1 MKKSVKRAILL
12 VVVAGLIVGLRFTGI
27 GAILT
32 LENVQKNADKL
43 LQFSNQNYVLSVL
56 AYVVIYILVT
66 GFSLPGAT
74 VLTLAGGFLYKA
86 LLTAVYVNVA
96 ATIGATLAFIFA
108 RYIAGQWLQEKY
120 AEKLAKFNK
129 EFENNG
135 ARYLLTMRFIP
146 IFPFFLI
153 NVFAGL
159 TRVPMRTFFWTT
171 SVGIFPGTL
180 IYAYAGQQ
188 LRTIKDAGDIFS
200 AKVLVAFLL
209 LAGFA
214 LIPII
219 VGKARA
225 MKKENHVSGDL
236 ENTRNSRVSST
247 APRP

>member
-1 MKKSVKRAILL
+1 MKKSIKRIILL

-27 GAILT
+27 GSILT

-56 AYVVIYILVT
+56 AYVVIYIMVT

-74 VLTLAGGFLYKA
+74 VLTLSGGFLYKA
-86 LLTAVYVNVA
+86 LLAAVYVNVA
-96 ATIGATLAFIFA
+96 ATTGALLAFIFA
-108 RYIAGQWLQEKY
+108 RYVAGQWLQEKY

-153 NVFAGL
+153 NIFAGL
-159 TRVPMRTFFWTT
+159 TKVPIRTFIWTT
-171 SVGIFPGTL
+171 SVGIFPGSL

-188 LRTIKDAGDIFS
+188 LRIIKDIGDIFS
-200 AKVLVAFLL
+200 AKVLGAFLL
-209 LAGFA
+209 LAGFT

-219 VGKARA
+219 VSKARA
-225 MKKENHVSGDL
+225 MKKENHVSGNI
-236 ENTRNSRVSST
+236 EHGGPVK
-247 APRP
+247 

>member
-1 MKKSVKRAILL
+1 MKKSVKRVIVL
-12 VVVAGLIVGLRFTGI
+12 VVVVGLIVGLRFTGI
-27 GAILT
+27 GYILT

-56 AYVVIYILVT
+56 AYVLIYILVT

-86 LLTAVYVNVA
+86 LLAAVYINFA
-96 ATIGATLAFIFA
+96 ATAGATLAFIFA

-120 AEKLAKFNK
+120 AGKLAKFNK

-146 IFPFFLI
+146 IFPFFMI

-159 TRVPMRTFFWTT
+159 TRVPIRTFIWTT
-171 SVGIFPGTL
+171 SVGIFPGSI

-188 LRTIKDAGDIFS
+188 LRTIRDIGDIFS
-200 AKVLVAFLL
+200 VKVLGAFLL

-214 LIPII
+214 LLPII
-219 VGKARA
+219 ISKIKA
-225 MKKENHVSGDL
+225 MKKKHTSEDI
-236 ENTRNSRVSST
+236 T
-247 APRP
+247 A

>member
-1 MKKSVKRAILL
+1 MKKSIKRIILL

-27 GAILT
+27 GSILT

-56 AYVVIYILVT
+56 AYVVIYIMVT

-74 VLTLAGGFLYKA
+74 VLTLSGGFLYKA
-86 LLTAVYVNVA
+86 LLAAVYVNVA
-96 ATIGATLAFIFA
+96 ATTGALLAFIFA
-108 RYIAGQWLQEKY
+108 RYVAGQWLQEKY

-153 NVFAGL
+153 NIFAGL
-159 TRVPMRTFFWTT
+159 TKVPIRTFIWTT
-171 SVGIFPGTL
+171 SVGIFPGSL

-188 LRTIKDAGDIFS
+188 LRIIKDIGDIFS
-200 AKVLVAFLL
+200 AKVLGAFLL
-209 LAGFA
+209 LAGFT

-225 MKKENHVSGDL
+225 MKKENHVSGNI
-236 ENTRNSRVSST
+236 EHGGPVK
-247 APRP
+247 

>member
-1 MKKSVKRAILL
+1 MKKSIKRVILL
-12 VVVAGLIVGLRFTGI
+12 VVVVGLTVGLRFTGI
-27 GAILT
+27 GDILT
-32 LENVQKNADKL
+32 LQNLQKNADKL

-74 VLTLAGGFLYKA
+74 VMTLAGGFLYKA
-86 LLTAVYVNVA
+86 LFTAVYVNVA

-108 RYIAGQWLQEKY
+108 RYITGQWLQEKY
-120 AEKLAKFNK
+120 ADKLAKFNK

-146 IFPFFLI
+146 IFPFFMI

-159 TRVPMRTFFWTT
+159 TRVPMRTFLWTT
-171 SVGIFPGTL
+171 SVGIFPGSL

-200 AKVLVAFLL
+200 AKLLGAFLL

-214 LIPII
+214 IIPII
-219 VGKARA
+219 ISKVRA
-225 MKKENHVSGDL
+225 VKKENHVSEGL
-236 ENTRNSRVSST
+236 KG
-247 APRP
+247 